1 MFHVKHSNIVSRE
14 TIIKER
20 QKMKRFY
27 FGNGNTI
34 TESTAPES
42 VVDAMISYVSE
53 RGVNTIS
60 DFYAIYDD
68 NYFSLFDNGSL
79 VKMGKVTEDT
89 SEIFYLEFSIAACN
103 EIAGKEG
110 EMPSLIAY
118 AIGASE
124 GMVLVRFRD
133 RFHIADAE
141 SVDFFNP
148 VRYGNLKCYAYG
160 FIFPEVDGRRYTL
173 KDYYR
178 NFSMLVLEDGN
189 FIDVSRETL
198 YRGYDLNV
206 NGRVYTRYFRS
217 ADSIF
222 KSDLTGDYWV
232 VGKKRTLQ
240 SGECIANVYN
250 ETCHIIRC
258 EHCGKETLSYHN
270 SGLCHSCYDSFPHS
284 ICPIC
289 GNETVEESGYHRDC
303 ITRVGGYH
311 DSHEYERTFYTDG
324 DSSLCFG
331 VENELKFGTQ
341 FNRDTYLKAMRGEF
355 GEMFHFERDGSLS
368 GVSCE
373 TISEPMDLDY
383 FLNNKIWMRVANN
396 IRKGHGRH
404 DRETGC
410 HIHISR
416 EAFNSDDAITAYL
429 LMMNNAEVYDIL
441 TTGSGR
447 DRHNTNYHAR
457 YRYNIRDCDIDDF
470 NSHSYC
476 FTVSADTVECR
487 CYEAFT
493 SGIQYKRV
501 VLVTLGMVQVANSL
515 ESDLDKAANMDSKTL
530 YGLLKVWRRDAATAF
545 KTFAERAGKNTRE
558 WA

>member
-1 MFHVKHSNIVSRE
+1 
-14 TIIKER
+14 
-20 QKMKRFY
+20 MKKFY
-27 FGNGNTI
+27 FGNGNAI
-34 TESTAPES
+34 TSTKAPES
-42 VVDAMISYVSE
+42 IINAMVKYIVENDINTMSE
-53 RGVNTIS
+53 FN
-60 DFYAIYDD
+60 AIYDD
-68 NYFSLFDNGSL
+68 SFFSLFGNGSL
-79 VKMGKVTEDT
+79 VAMGNVSHETSDICFIEISPKM
-89 SEIFYLEFSIAACN
+89 CN
-103 EIAGKEG
+103 TIAGKEG
-110 EMPSLIAY
+110 EFPSLITY
-118 AIGASE
+118 ALIPADYPLA
-124 GMVLVRFRD
+124 LVRFRD
-133 RFHIADAE
+133 KFVAIEKEEIDIMHGA
-141 SVDFFNP
+141 
-148 VRYGNLKCYAYG
+148 RYNGLDIFAYG
-160 FIFPEVDGRRYTL
+160 FTFPMFDGTRITLKEMYNEHHHVMLDDDTIVDTNNPIYSAYDVTADGRLYQRYFANNSAMFISDYSHNRYVNRLKKTL
-173 KDYYR
+173 ESGEVIANIY
-178 NFSMLVLEDGN
+178 SE
-189 FIDVSRETL
+189 
-198 YRGYDLNV
+198 
-206 NGRVYTRYFRS
+206 TRY
-217 ADSIF
+217 I
-222 KSDLTGDYWV
+222 V
-232 VGKKRTLQ
+232 
-240 SGECIANVYN
+240 
-250 ETCHIIRC
+250 RC
-258 EHCGKETLSYHN
+258 EHCGKETLSFKS
-270 SGLCHSCYDSFPHS
+270 SGLCHDCYELFPHH

-324 DSSLCFG
+324 ESNLCFG

-410 HIHISR
+410 HIHVSR
-416 EAFNSDDAITAYL
+416 EAFESDDAITAYL
-429 LMMNNAEVYDIL
+429 LMMNTPEIYDIL

-457 YRYNIRDCDIDDF
+457 YRYNLRDCDIDNF

-476 FTVSADTVECR
+476 FTVSPDTVECR

-515 ESDLDKAANMDSKTL
+515 ESDLDKAASMDSKTL
-530 YGLLKVWRRDAATAF
+530 YSLLKSWRKDSATAF
-545 KTFAERAGKNTRE
+545 KTFAERAGKNTGE
-558 WA
+558 WV